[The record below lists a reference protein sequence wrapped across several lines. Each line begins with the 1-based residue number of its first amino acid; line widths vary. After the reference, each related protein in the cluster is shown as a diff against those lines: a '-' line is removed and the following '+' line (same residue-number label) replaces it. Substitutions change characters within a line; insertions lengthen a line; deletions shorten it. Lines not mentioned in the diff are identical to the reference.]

1 MKYLNLKNT
10 TAFYVERT
18 PLVVQ
23 YFKDIKKW
31 PPLDEEEETALL
43 HTIKTSKVQS
53 EVDAAK
59 QKLIMSNQL
68 LVASIARKFNVVEKF
83 LDLINIGTI
92 ALDTAIE
99 NFKEGLNAKFSTY
112 ATSYVYRDMSQYLRD
127 CDPLVRKTNVSKTY
141 HYVNQARSKFYQE
154 NEREPTNEELTEI
167 LNRDYNQN
175 IKDPF
180 DVQEITFM
188 SIDQPVDSEDDE
200 TTLEDVNTYN
210 DYTASSIEYE
220 SSETSEYNSFLTKS
234 LLSVLSEREQTII
247 KKSFGIGELREYE
260 PIEIAKEMGLTPE
273 RVRQIKTAA
282 MAKLKDEFI
291 KRSKSI

>member
-53 EVDAAK
+53 EIDAAK

-141 HYVNQARSKFYQE
+141 HYVNQARSKFFQE
-154 NEREPTNEELTEI
+154 NERDPTNEELTEI
-167 LNRDYNQN
+167 LNKDYNQN

-210 DYTASSIEYE
+210 DYTA
-220 SSETSEYNSFLTKS
+220 
-234 LLSVLSEREQTII
+234 LSEREQTII